1 MNVMLVV
8 QKQNNGHYFKTAL
21 LMSPFKL
28 INIYHYKVNEENF
41 HNSINSVET
50 PHHHVFLVEKV

>member
-1 MNVMLVV
+1 MLVV

-28 INIYHYKVNEENF
+28 INIYHYKVNEGNF